1 MMIAA
6 RSNRTDNTIWHEA
19 GGTGERRRGRRATYT
34 ENDAGGTPAAGS
46 VSVRDEQRE
55 RIGG

>member
-1 MMIAA
+1 MIAA
-6 RSNRTDNTIWHEA
+6 RSNRTDNTTWHEA